1 VDGAGNLQLSGL
13 YAAGPVLHCAC
24 GARYPVVAGIPIV
37 LADVASWAASEG
49 LDALRADADPELLDL
64 LLPPGS
70 AAARNRELARVYADA
85 PRGPL
90 VEWVDAELS
99 RLGGLVLELGSGPG
113 HPGTV
118 RVDLNHRLL
127 RAGPSPVELVPDAR
141 FEDSLA
147 VRPGVALCADAIDPP
162 FPPECFDAVALVNL
176 LDSCRD
182 PGLAL
187 AQAEALLK
195 PGGTLLI
202 TCAFAF
208 GDPTPLSRRFDETD
222 LLRAL
227 SGEGDLGGHALG
239 SRVERVDDDLEWI
252 LRISPRT
259 RHVHRALALVARKPG

>member
-1 VDGAGNLQLSGL
+1 M
-13 YAAGPVLHCAC
+13 LHCAC

-37 LADVASWAASEG
+37 LADLAGWAASEG

-64 LLPPGS
+64 LVPPGS
-70 AAARNRELARVYADA
+70 ATARNRELARVYADA
-85 PRGPL
+85 PRSPL
-90 VEWVDAELS
+90 VDWVDEELS
-99 RLGGLVLELGSGPG
+99 RLSGLVLELGSGPG

-127 RAGPSPVELVPDAR
+127 RAGPTPVDLVADPR

-147 VRPGVALCADAIDPP
+147 VRPGVAACADAIDPP
-162 FPPECFDAVALVNL
+162 FPPECFDAVVLVNL

-187 AQAEALLK
+187 AQADALLK
-195 PGGTLLI
+195 PGGTLVL

-208 GDPTPLSRRFDETD
+208 GDPTPPARRFDETE

-227 SGEGDLGGHALG
+227 SGEGELGGHVVT
-239 SRVERVDDDLEWI
+239 SRVERVADELEWT
-252 LRISPRT
+252 LRLSPRT